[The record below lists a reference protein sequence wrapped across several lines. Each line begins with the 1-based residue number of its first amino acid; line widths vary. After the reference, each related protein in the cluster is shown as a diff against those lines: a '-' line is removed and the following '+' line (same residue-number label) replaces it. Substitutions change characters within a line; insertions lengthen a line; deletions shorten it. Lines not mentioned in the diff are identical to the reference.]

1 MVSSA
6 SSVLQRP
13 PASNIPSPRPQG
25 CPHPSPH
32 PPPLPL
38 LNRSFPTASGLGC
51 HRSGCFSVPRNPRG
65 TGRGRVT
72 LGPRRPL
79 IRLFPR
85 PATGVGTGFPSRE
98 AGARPGAAGNF
109 RNTEQRSRRR
119 LRLLIINYA
128 SNEQAPSGGFFPQ
141 IKGFFPGFWLFPARR
156 SRMDALGGFA
166 CACAGLVLLLLLAA
180 AHRLGLLYQLLH
192 KADPKSG
199 RHGGELV
206 AEVLRAHGV
215 RYLFALAG
223 GHVSPVLVACEKLGL
238 RVVDTRHEATAVFA
252 ADAVARLSGRI
263 GVAVVTA
270 GPGVTNTVTAV
281 KNAQM
286 AESPVLL
293 LGGAAATLQRGRGAL
308 QEIDQLSLF
317 KTLCKRRTSVRTVR
331 DIVPALRQAIVTA
344 QSGTPGPVFVELPLD
359 VLYPFHV
366 VEKELG
372 QATGPGGLRRSLVN
386 WYLRNYV
393 HDLFAGAW
401 EPCDMT
407 PLPVQVPL
415 ATAEQVQQVA
425 ELVSRAAKPLV
436 LLGSQVTLPPTPVE
450 ELRAALEA
458 LGLPCYLGGMARGL
472 LGKDSTLH
480 VRQNRRDALRQADL
494 VILAGTVCDFRLAYG
509 RVLSRRSAVVAV
521 NRDRAQLLRNSD
533 VFWKA
538 RLAIQGEGARNARDA
553 GPRATCHVPR
563 ATRMTP
569 SHGPR
574 TRRRAMCDMPRARHR
589 ATRYVPRA
597 TCTTPSHVPH
607 AMCHARDAEPRATRA
622 TPSHMPCATCMT
634 PSHMPRATCHMPDAE
649 PRAMCHVHDA
659 KPRAM
664 CTTPSHAPRAT
675 CMMPS
680 HALRHRAVQCH
691 AVRGHAMARDT
702 VLCNVTPCCS
712 VLCNATLCEATLR
725 CVTLCCVRPCCTM
738 PRHAVPSRFAVCAAP
753 CRATLCHAMLHRATP
768 RCVTPCCTVPHH
780 AVSHHA
786 TPCHATLS
794 GHQLPQRRAKPGWRL
809 PKNRPPVRMWV
820 AVAGSVPGFGP
831 RAASVGRPVA
841 QRLAPQTPVIALV
854 GNDACWSQISREQ
867 VALLGSNVACGLEY
881 TDYHA
886 VAEGL
891 GAKGFVV
898 GGDGGEGVDAVLRAA
913 QATCRQGRPVLVN
926 ALIGKSDFRQGSI
939 SV

>member
-1 MVSSA
+1 MWIFRFFR
-6 SSVLQRP
+6 LQ
-13 PASNIPSPRPQG
+13 
-25 CPHPSPH
+25 
-32 PPPLPL
+32 
-38 LNRSFPTASGLGC
+38 
-51 HRSGCFSVPRNPRG
+51 
-65 TGRGRVT
+65 
-72 LGPRRPL
+72 
-79 IRLFPR
+79 
-85 PATGVGTGFPSRE
+85 
-98 AGARPGAAGNF
+98 
-109 RNTEQRSRRR
+109 
-119 LRLLIINYA
+119 
-128 SNEQAPSGGFFPQ
+128 
-141 IKGFFPGFWLFPARR
+141 
-156 SRMDALGGFA
+156 
-166 CACAGLVLLLLLAA
+166 
-180 AHRLGLLYQLLH
+180 
-192 KADPKSG
+192 ADPKSG

-538 RLAIQGEGARNARDA
+538 RLAIQGEGARNA
-553 GPRATCHVPR
+553 PTCHVHD
-563 ATRMTP
+563 T
-569 SHGPR
+569 
-574 TRRRAMCDMPRARHR
+574 
-589 ATRYVPRA
+589 
-597 TCTTPSHVPH
+597 
-607 AMCHARDAEPRATRA
+607 E
-622 TPSHMPCATCMT
+622 
-634 PSHMPRATCHMPDAE
+634 PRATCHM
-649 PRAMCHVHDA
+649 HDA
-659 KPRAM
+659 KPRATYAT
-664 CTTPSHAPRAT
+664 CPTPSH
-675 CMMPS
+675 
-680 HALRHRAVQCH
+680 V
-691 AVRGHAMARDT
+691 
-702 VLCNVTPCCS
+702 PCVMC
-712 VLCNATLCEATLR
+712 
-725 CVTLCCVRPCCTM
+725 
-738 PRHAVPSRFAVCAAP
+738 
-753 CRATLCHAMLHRATP
+753 
-768 RCVTPCCTVPHH
+768 
-780 AVSHHA
+780 
-786 TPCHATLS
+786 
-794 GHQLPQRRAKPGWRL
+794 HQLPQRRAKPGWRL

>member
-1 MVSSA
+1 VT
-6 SSVLQRP
+6 VL
-13 PASNIPSPRPQG
+13 
-25 CPHPSPH
+25 
-32 PPPLPL
+32 
-38 LNRSFPTASGLGC
+38 
-51 HRSGCFSVPRNPRG
+51 
-65 TGRGRVT
+65 
-72 LGPRRPL
+72 
-79 IRLFPR
+79 
-85 PATGVGTGFPSRE
+85 
-98 AGARPGAAGNF
+98 
-109 RNTEQRSRRR
+109 
-119 LRLLIINYA
+119 
-128 SNEQAPSGGFFPQ
+128 
-141 IKGFFPGFWLFPARR
+141 ARR

-569 SHGPR
+569 SH
-574 TRRRAMCDMPRARHR
+574 
-589 ATRYVPRA
+589 
-597 TCTTPSHVPH
+597 
-607 AMCHARDAEPRATRA
+607 
-622 TPSHMPCATCMT
+622 
-634 PSHMPRATCHMPDAE
+634 
-649 PRAMCHVHDA
+649 
-659 KPRAM
+659 
-664 CTTPSHAPRAT
+664 
-675 CMMPS
+675 
-680 HALRHRAVQCH
+680 
-691 AVRGHAMARDT
+691 
-702 VLCNVTPCCS
+702 
-712 VLCNATLCEATLR
+712 
-725 CVTLCCVRPCCTM
+725 
-738 PRHAVPSRFAVCAAP
+738 
-753 CRATLCHAMLHRATP
+753 
-768 RCVTPCCTVPHH
+768 
-780 AVSHHA
+780 
-786 TPCHATLS
+786 
-794 GHQLPQRRAKPGWRL
+794 QLPQRRAKPGWRL

-881 TDYHA
+881 TGEPRVVARCHLPWAWTPPKRGVGLSRAVPADYHA